1 MQTHSCSLV
10 QFVRRIP
17 GHLQKLHVNLVNFT
31 FLKLAYSVNCIIIFQ
46 TKGERKMAKDKKTK
60 GKSCVAFYFLAATLV
75 TTAAVFITI
84 KEGRRIKKENELL
97 SYEVW

>member
-1 MQTHSCSLV
+1 M
-10 QFVRRIP
+10 I
-17 GHLQKLHVNLVNFT
+17 KLHYNL
-31 FLKLAYSVNCIIIFQ
+31 LKKTVDS
-46 TKGERKMAKDKKTK
+46 KMEKDKKTK
-60 GKSCVAFYFLAATLV
+60 GKGCSAFYFMAAVIV